1 MYCENC
7 GREIADHSPA
17 CNYCGHVQ
25 GPAQGGAAM
34 PPPAAPPSY
43 SKPYRPRAGGPFLVL
58 WPYRFVLQ
66 ALESGSIIRIGVTL
80 ALRILGGLTVLA
92 GIYSVIELLKA
103 AFNLPTADT
112 ITGIVV
118 AALIGLAFFSA
129 FQVLFY
135 RAASVSEL
143 GSSSFTVMEIAS
155 ILLRTIGEVY
165 AISAGVLGVAG
176 CISAWFAG
184 GRGVNLGG
192 TFIPALPIP
201 MENLFLFGLAILVF
215 LNLIGFGVLI
225 LFYFLAETVVVM
237 ADIAINIRSLV
248 KANGA
253 PGS

>member
-25 GPAQGGAAM
+25 GPAPGGPAM

-66 ALESGSIIRIGVTL
+66 TLESGSIIRIGVTL

-143 GSSSFTVMEIAS
+143 GSSSFTVMEIVS

-165 AISAGVLGVAG
+165 AMLAAVVGLAG
-176 CISAWFAG
+176 CLFTWFVGIHG
-184 GRGVNLGG
+184 GNFGAS
-192 TFIPALPIP
+192 FFPALPIP
-201 MENLFLFGLAILVF
+201 IDNQFLFGLAFLVF
-215 LNLIGFGVLI
+215 LNLLGFGVLI

-248 KANGA
+248 KASGA

>member
-25 GPAQGGAAM
+25 GPARGGGAM
-34 PPPAAPPSY
+34 PPQSAPPSY
-43 SKPYRPRAGGPFLVL
+43 SKPYRRGAGGPFLVL

-80 ALRILGGLTVLA
+80 ALRLLGGLTALA
-92 GIYSVIELLKA
+92 GVYAVIELLKV
-103 AFNLPTADT
+103 AFNSRTSDT
-112 ITGIVV
+112 IAEILV

-129 FQVLFY
+129 FQVFFY

-165 AISAGVLGVAG
+165 AISAAVVGVAG
-176 CISAWFAG
+176 CLFTWFVGIRG
-184 GRGVNLGG
+184 GNFGAS
-192 TFIPALPIP
+192 FFPALPIS
-201 MENLFLFGLAILVF
+201 MDNQFLFGLAFLVF
-215 LNLIGFGVLI
+215 LNLVGFGVLI

-248 KANGA
+248 KASGA